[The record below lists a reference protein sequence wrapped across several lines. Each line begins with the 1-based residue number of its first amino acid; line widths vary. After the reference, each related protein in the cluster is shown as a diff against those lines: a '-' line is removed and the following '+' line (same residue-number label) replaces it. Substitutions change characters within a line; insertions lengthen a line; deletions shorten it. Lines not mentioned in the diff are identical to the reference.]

1 MLYVVRETIFHIFFG
16 SSFFLLIFFDAQ
28 LFVFRGINNEQQNNN
43 EVKDYRLE
51 CLYSI
56 IVSKNVHQLALNQR
70 FFLQKFK
77 FCSFHKIW
85 CS

>member
-1 MLYVVRETIFHIFFG
+1 MLYVVKETIFHFFFV
-16 SSFFLLIFFDAQ
+16 SLFFDAQ

-56 IVSKNVHQLALNQR
+56 IVSKKVHQWALINVI
-70 FFLQKFK
+70 FFSKFK
-77 FCSFHKIW
+77 FFIS
-85 CS
+85 